1 MITPIFKRDYTD
13 KKIRPLRIWHR
24 GACGL
29 APENTL
35 ASFRKALEIGVDG
48 VEFDAHATKDGELV
62 LMHDDKVDRTT
73 EGTGFIRDLTFEE
86 IRKLD
91 AGMKFKEK
99 FRGERVPAMKEALQ
113 LLAGKTIFIEIKQEG
128 IEEKVHEALKAAGM
142 RDNVYVI
149 SFNRAS
155 VRISKEINKKI
166 KTGLITEKP
175 EDLQYALDLRAD
187 IFCLNHAEADREI
200 ADAVHKN
207 KMLLNVW
214 TMNDPQEIRQMIEIG
229 ADMLTSDFPDML
241 NRMLE

>member
-13 KKIRPLRIWHR
+13 KKIRPLRIGHR

-128 IEEKVHEALKAAGM
+128 IEEKVH
-142 RDNVYVI
+142 
-149 SFNRAS
+149 
-155 VRISKEINKKI
+155 
-166 KTGLITEKP
+166 
-175 EDLQYALDLRAD
+175 
-187 IFCLNHAEADREI
+187 
-200 ADAVHKN
+200 
-207 KMLLNVW
+207 
-214 TMNDPQEIRQMIEIG
+214 
-229 ADMLTSDFPDML
+229 
-241 NRMLE
+241 